1 VSVTVGREQLRNAEP
16 RFYTAWTH
24 NGHPACMGSLRSSNV
39 SCPELESPVG
49 YRTDANIVFDI
60 FLGIAHREA
69 GIAHWETVH
78 ARKWI
83 TSTVAEGTSSL
94 PDVSGMY
101 GFAACRPRHERIREP
116 RLRVRQVLHDESRS
130 CGDWSNEISQR
141 QVGRKSV
148 AQPKRTLTS
157 RRPVYSLY
165 RNAWVLAFAGMSGID
180 RFNPTGTSLAR

>member
-1 VSVTVGREQLRNAEP
+1 MTL
-16 RFYTAWTH
+16 

-39 SCPELESPVG
+39 PCPELESPVG

-60 FLGIAHREA
+60 FLGIAHWEA

-157 RRPVYSLY
+157 RRPVY
-165 RNAWVLAFAGMSGID
+165 RLALSQCLGQAGRFFRRTPSTSTMS
-180 RFNPTGTSLAR
+180 

>member
-1 VSVTVGREQLRNAEP
+1 
-16 RFYTAWTH
+16 
-24 NGHPACMGSLRSSNV
+24 MDSSW
-39 SCPELESPVG
+39 ES
-49 YRTDANIVFDI
+49 
-60 FLGIAHREA
+60 
-69 GIAHWETVH
+69 VH

-83 TSTVAEGTSSL
+83 TSTVADRTSSL

-141 QVGRKSV
+141 QVDRKSV

-157 RRPVYSLY
+157 RRPVYRLSLSQCLGP
-165 RNAWVLAFAGMSGID
+165 RFRGDERDRSIQSHRDMSSSLGVLIDLAPLRLAG
-180 RFNPTGTSLAR
+180 RRRRARIIKPLQCL